1 VSAISRRAWE
11 RFLPGAPAAAPAR
24 PRPVHDVD
32 ERVVSLLSP
41 MSFEAEQYRTLC
53 HALERKQGKAAM
65 GILGVSGPSVGDG
78 KTTTALN
85 LAGTLAQD
93 PASRVLIV
101 DADLRRPSVA
111 TRLGFD
117 DGNLPGLAELIVDQD
132 LAVSEVVLRRSP
144 WNLFVLAAGRR
155 PADPYRTLCSPRLGE
170 ILAEAR
176 QRFDR
181 IVLDSPPL
189 LAVPDAHVIS
199 GWVDSFLLV
208 VGAHRTPRK
217 LLEELSGPL
226 PLALLGPIAGLQ
238 QPNALSL
245 GLDWEARNDW
255 LTIGHSQV
263 RIYRLQARLL
273 DRYQA
278 VVIVSRVGEIMR
290 VELPNGL
297 LLVNEALTN
306 L

>member
-1 VSAISRRAWE
+1 MFNRVYFPLIALFWIVMNALLWRAEFGGGREFGSTVSTEVVWQKILTAPDDSTLEISSNGRKIGYCRWSANAGDAIATGKSSGE
-11 RFLPGAPAAAPAR
+11 DYLPEGMVKHLSHYTIDVEGNLLPGQPAA
-24 PRPVHDVD
+24 
-32 ERVVSLLSP
+32 RVRFNLHLDLATNHLWRELSVRI
-41 MSFEAEQYRTLC
+41 AT
-53 HALERKQGKAAM
+53 
-65 GILGVSGPSVGDG
+65 
-78 KTTTALN
+78 
-85 LAGTLAQD
+85 
-93 PASRVLIV
+93 
-101 DADLRRPSVA
+101 RPSVWTVHTSA
-111 TRLGFD
+111 ADETLDLKYEDETEKWSRSFAF
-117 DGNLPGLAELIVDQD
+117 AEL
-132 LAVSEVVLRRSP
+132 
-144 WNLFVLAAGRR
+144 
-155 PADPYRTLCSPRLGE
+155 
-170 ILAEAR
+170 R
-176 QRFDR
+176 Q
-181 IVLDSPPL
+181 
-189 LAVPDAHVIS
+189 
-199 GWVDSFLLV
+199 
-208 VGAHRTPRK
+208 PRK